1 MVMPLNDSM
10 LHKAVRDDGIGMGSL
25 LVLFLRVFFYP
36 FGSFSISLSCPFSS
50 FGRFFSFLLVH
61 P

>member
-1 MVMPLNDSM
+1 MVMPLNGSM
-10 LHKAVRDDGIGMGSL
+10 LHKDVRDNRTGMGSL
-25 LVLFLRVFFYP
+25 LVLFLRVFFCP
-36 FGSFSISLSCPFSS
+36 FGSFSISLRFRFSS